1 MYRYIYAN
9 VHYLLVLMPYLRIIL
24 FFPNLEGH
32 AVSKLMDDD
41 DTVGIL
47 LSFLRALK
55 LTFNIFLNAVPILP

>member
-1 MYRYIYAN
+1 
-9 VHYLLVLMPYLRIIL
+9 MPYLRIIL

-55 LTFNIFLNAVPILP
+55 LTFNIFLNAVPVLP